1 MNEASIKFSKFFKD
15 IKDTIF
21 SDKYYNN
28 YTNYLNKLND
38 LFGTKNKYLKDA
50 LKLSYQPITNI
61 MSIYHDYASS
71 SNNIFNLLNCK
82 FIGDNLIILMDI
94 LHTSLGVYLNSFGV
108 VTCLLNLFIFIGIV
122 FDMIGVAALTS
133 KKENFHAMASKK
145 LKGAKEAITMLNH
158 SNMVA
163 TVCNDVVGDICGI
176 VSGGFGAVLAIS
188 IADKTEIS
196 VVLSTIIVTAL
207 ISALTVGG
215 KSLGKNIAIKN
226 SDKIIYR
233 VAKIKKMLSIK

>member
-122 FDMIGVAALTS
+122 FIL
-133 KKENFHAMASKK
+133 
-145 LKGAKEAITMLNH
+145 
-158 SNMVA
+158 
-163 TVCNDVVGDICGI
+163 
-176 VSGGFGAVLAIS
+176 
-188 IADKTEIS
+188 
-196 VVLSTIIVTAL
+196 II
-207 ISALTVGG
+207 
-215 KSLGKNIAIKN
+215 IKN
-226 SDKIIYR
+226 SKLD
-233 VAKIKKMLSIK
+233 IKNGTGNMDIESLNNILKGNDEEDAFSSQGKSQELVPVQ